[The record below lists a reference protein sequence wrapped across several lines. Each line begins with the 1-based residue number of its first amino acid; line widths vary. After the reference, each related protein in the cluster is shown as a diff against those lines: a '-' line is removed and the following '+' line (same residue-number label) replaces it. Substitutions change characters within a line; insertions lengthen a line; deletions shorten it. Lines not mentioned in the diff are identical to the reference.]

1 MTTLI
6 IFFIVL
12 GVLVLVHELGH
23 FITAKRNGVG
33 AEEFGFGFPPRLV
46 GTYKDKKGK
55 RQWVFGNK
63 EIEEEIK
70 DREETIYSFNL
81 LPLGGFVKITGEDGQ
96 EKDKSGKKDEK
107 SFANKSIWV
116 RFKILVA
123 GVTMNF
129 ILAIVLFSLAYW
141 MGLPEMLADNDT
153 DSSIPIT
160 ITVVAPKSPA
170 EKAGLQLGDQVYG
183 VVLNN
188 NTEQISKSNSV
199 QEFQKIIKEH
209 SGEKITFQVK
219 HPSEDNL
226 VKISATPR
234 KNPPAGEGA
243 LGVGLA
249 KTKTVKHSLGESI
262 KLGFI
267 TTYNMTIL
275 IFVFLGK
282 LIASPFTH
290 ESVAGDVTGPIGIA
304 KMSGQAAKL
313 GLAFLMQFTAMLS
326 VNLAVINLLPFPGL
340 DGGRILFLIIE
351 KIKGSPIKQKVEQTI
366 NTIGFMILLGLM
378 ALVVVKDIL
387 RFW

>member
-1 MTTLI
+1 MTTILV
-6 IFFIVL
+6 FLAVL
-12 GVLVLVHELGH
+12 AVLVLVHELGH
-23 FITAKRNGVG
+23 FLTAKRNGVG

-46 GTYKDKKGK
+46 GTYRDKNGK
-55 RQWVFGNK
+55 RRWVWGNK

-70 DREETIYSFNL
+70 KREETVYSLNL
-81 LPLGGFVKITGEDGQ
+81 LPLGGFVKITGEDGVK
-96 EKDKSGKKDEK
+96 EDAEGEKDEK

-129 ILAIVLFSLAYW
+129 VLAIVLFSVAYRL
-141 MGLPEMLADNDT
+141 GLPEILPDNNNDT
-153 DSSIPIT
+153 SIPIT
-160 ITVVAPKSPA
+160 ITVVSPKSPA
-170 EKAGLQLGDQVYG
+170 EEGGLQIGDKVFTATLSNKEK
-183 VVLNN
+183 VK
-188 NTEQISKSNSV
+188 ISSITSF
-199 QEFQKIIKEH
+199 QELIQNH
-209 SGEKITFQVK
+209 LGEKMILEVK
-219 HPSEDNL
+219 HPNQSEK
-226 VKISATPR
+226 VPVEVVPR

-249 KTKTVKHSLGESI
+249 KTRVVKHNLLDSI
-262 KLGFI
+262 KLGLL
-267 TTYNMTIL
+267 TTYNMTLLIL
-275 IFVFLGK
+275 VFLGK

-313 GLAFLMQFTAMLS
+313 GWAFLLQFVAMLS
-326 VNLAVINLLPFPGL
+326 VNLAVINLFPFPGL

-366 NTIGFMILLGLM
+366 NTVGFMILLGLM
-378 ALVVVKDIL
+378 ALVVVKDVL

>member
-1 MTTLI
+1 MTT
-6 IFFIVL
+6 IFIFL
-12 GVLVLVHELGH
+12 GVLAILVLVHELGH

-46 GTYKDKKGK
+46 GIYKDKNGK
-55 RQWVFGNK
+55 RRLVFGNK
-63 EIEEEIK
+63 EIAEGIK
-70 DREETIYSFNL
+70 GKEETIYSFNL

-96 EKDKSGKKDEK
+96 QRDAMGKKDHK
-107 SFANKSIWV
+107 SFANKSIWI

-141 MGLPEMLADNDT
+141 LGLPEMLSDNNT

-170 EKAGLQLGDQVYG
+170 EKSGLQLGDKVYG
-183 VVLNN
+183 LVLKQNN
-188 NTEQISKSNSV
+188 KQILKINSIE
-199 QEFQKIIKEH
+199 EFQKIIKKHLGKE
-209 SGEKITFQVK
+209 ITLQVK
-219 HPSEDNL
+219 HPSENKL
-226 VKISATPR
+226 VKISVIPR
-234 KNPPAGEGA
+234 KNPPAGEGS

-249 KTKTVKHSLGESI
+249 KTKKVKHSLVESI
-262 KLGFI
+262 KLGLT
-267 TTYNMTIL
+267 TTYNMTVL
-275 IFVFLGK
+275 IFAFLKK
-282 LIASPFTH
+282 LILSPFTH
-290 ESVAGDVTGPIGIA
+290 ESVGGDVTGPIGIA

-326 VNLAVINLLPFPGL
+326 VNLAVINILPFPGL

-351 KIKGSPIKQKVEQTI
+351 KLKGSPVKQSLEQTV
-366 NTIGFMILLGLM
+366 NTVGFMILLGLM
-378 ALVVVKDIL
+378 ALIVVKDVL

>member
-1 MTTLI
+1 MTT
-6 IFFIVL
+6 IFIFLGVL
-12 GVLVLVHELGH
+12 AVLVLVHELGH

-46 GTYKDKKGK
+46 GIYKDKKGK

-63 EIEEEIK
+63 EITEEIK

-96 EKDKSGKKDEK
+96 QKDAMGEKDNK
-107 SFANKSIWV
+107 SFANKSIWI

-141 MGLPEMLADNDT
+141 LGLPEMLSDKNT

-160 ITVVAPKSPA
+160 ITAIAPKSPA
-170 EKAGLQLGDQVYG
+170 EKSGLQLGDKVYG
-183 VVLNN
+183 LISEQNN
-188 NTEQISKSNSV
+188 KQIFKINSIE
-199 QEFQKIIKEH
+199 EFQKIIKEH
-209 SGEKITFQVK
+209 LGKEITLQVK
-219 HPSEDNL
+219 HSSENNL
-226 VKISATPR
+226 AKISVIPR
-234 KNPPAGEGA
+234 KNPPVGEGA
-243 LGVGLA
+243 LGIGLA
-249 KTKTVKHSLGESI
+249 KTKNIKHSLVESV

-267 TTYNMTIL
+267 TTYNMTVL

-290 ESVAGDVTGPIGIA
+290 KAVGGDITGPIGIA

-351 KIKGSPIKQKVEQTI
+351 KIKGSPIKQKLEQTI
-366 NTIGFMILLGLM
+366 NAIGFMILLGLM